1 MDVRAIVL
9 VGPPADDDGSKE
21 RLAGV
26 PLALLDVLGKP
37 MLHRMVERL
46 QAGGIDH
53 VSVIC
58 CSGSGDAAQFARL
71 AQLAS
76 VRWSFAANDEEMW
89 RLAEQRFSDSAQ
101 EGAEVVVALRMGP
114 YAELDFD
121 HFVQYHLDQGARVTA
136 ATHDGSEFGIFAIS
150 SSRRNDAAFLFRH
163 RFTECRTPC
172 TRYALTGYF
181 NPLAVA
187 ADLRLLARDGLF
199 LRNAIRATGK
209 ERKPGV
215 WVADGARIDRGAR
228 ILAPAF
234 IGARARVRAAAV
246 LTRGASIEHH
256 ADIDCG
262 SVIEDTN
269 VLPFSCVGAGLDVSH
284 AVVGFRRLYH
294 LKHATEV
301 EFSDPKLVGMS
312 SVYAPVRALASAAS
326 LAAFL
331 PTQIFHGFFGKSRR
345 EKPMDLPA
353 AVQSPPPAL
362 QSPALHSS
370 AENKPAEFPSSLAV
384 VRRYGNE

>member
-9 VGPPADDDGSKE
+9 VGPPADDDGKRE
-21 RLAGV
+21 RLGGV

-46 QAGGIDH
+46 RAAGIEK

-58 CSGSGDAAQFARL
+58 STGLGDAAQFARL
-71 AQLAS
+71 AQLPDVS
-76 VRWSFAANDEEMW
+76 WSFAMNDDEMW
-89 RLAEQRFSDSAQ
+89 RLAEQRFSESAQ
-101 EGAEVVVALRMGP
+101 EGTDAVLALRMGP

-121 HFVQYHLDQGARVTA
+121 HFVQHHIDQGARVTA
-136 ATHDGSEFGIFAIS
+136 ATRDGREFGVFAIS
-150 SSRRNDAAFLFRH
+150 ASRRNDAAFLFRH
-163 RFTECRTPC
+163 RFTECRVPC
-172 TRYALTGYF
+172 TQYAFTGYF
-181 NPLAVA
+181 NPLAGA
-187 ADLRLLARDGLF
+187 GDLRLLSRDGLF
-199 LRNAIRATGK
+199 LRNGVRPIGK
-209 ERKPGV
+209 EKKPGV

-246 LTRGASIEHH
+246 LTHATAVEHH
-256 ADIDCG
+256 ADVDCG
-262 SVIEDTN
+262 SVVEDTN
-269 VLPFSCVGAGLDVSH
+269 VLPFSSVGAGLDVAHS
-284 AVVGFRRLYH
+284 VVGFRRLYH
-294 LKHATEV
+294 LKHHTEV
-301 EFSDPKLVGMS
+301 EFSDPKLIGMS

-345 EKPMDLPA
+345 EKPTDLPA
-353 AVQSPPPAL
+353 AVQAPSPAL
-362 QSPALHSS
+362 QSPALQSS
-370 AENKPAEFPSSLAV
+370 AEKDPAEFPPNLAI